1 VLVSDFV
8 LLIDADKEIKMSDNP
23 ENPRPDDEKIL
34 LQTEELGQREES
46 LDEDRGAMADDQD
59 QNGSPVIK
67 TESVDPVRAN
77 AGSNKPVEA
86 EYPEVELSKAFRFW
100 AQDAST
106 WNSWRNEN
114 PGKIKL
120 NDQGRAVLLKLKSL
134 SDFNFS
140 NMDLSNY
147 DFSNKE
153 AIGADFSNA
162 LLKGANLTGTDLRR
176 ANLTEALMVDARLS
190 GAVIDEETVFD
201 RLKPA
206 ENVTIGI
213 NGIYVRR
220 KSREFGEEVESAALM
235 TLVPAGD
242 SMKGHSSEAVLEN
255 LKHARQLHTASIL
268 LVTIVTVILIFP
280 KKEGLKMPVLDLE
293 LSVGYIAI
301 ISQIISIV
309 YQFLVLNHIRD
320 AADGAKYLRT
330 REDAMKIAMFPWGI
344 SNYPGVNPVITW
356 RPRELLASFDKW
368 WPWFSSE
375 LNRAVTSFHSMLF
388 LLGGLIY
395 FSRFWWKYNPF
406 AIDQLNKETL
416 ALYLKPVT
424 FLLCSALLL
433 VFSRLIYKEARRFIR
448 PIVFDA
454 QAEKSPK
461 SELAGLAASVEEQL
475 QVTKR
480 LASLIETAIPRYP
493 NLVDRFYDRLPGGVE
508 IGMLL
513 IPAGEFDMGPE
524 KKENEKS
531 DHHVT
536 LREFWMSET
545 QVTQRLWT
553 AVMGR
558 LPDLLTKKEYI
569 NPLYPVVFVSWND
582 ANDFCRHLNDK
593 LGLTEQYG
601 YRLPTEAEWEYA
613 ARAGTKTI
621 FSFSDDEKE
630 LENYGWF
637 NGNSGGHP
645 QVVGQKL
652 PNPFGLYDMHGNVW
666 EWCQDQYQDKYDGAP
681 RDGSARE
688 DGGMAALRVFR
699 GGSWYGNAVHCRSA
713 NRFWYAPGYRLDD
726 LGFRLSRTLP

>member
-1 VLVSDFV
+1 
-8 LLIDADKEIKMSDNP
+8 MSDNP
-23 ENPRPDDEKIL
+23 EKPRPDDNNVL
-34 LQTEELGQREES
+34 PPTEVTGQVEES
-46 LDEDRGAMADDQD
+46 LDEDRAAMADDQD
-59 QNGSPVIK
+59 QKGPPVIK
-67 TESVDPVRAN
+67 PESVDPARAK
-77 AGSNKPVEA
+77 AGSDKIEET
-86 EYPEVELSKAFRFW
+86 EYPEVELSKDFLIWQFTS
-100 AQDAST
+100 D
-106 WNSWRNEN
+106 WNAWRDEN
-114 PGKIKL
+114 PGKIRL
-120 NDQGRAVLLKLKSL
+120 NEQGREVLLKLKSL

-147 DFSNKE
+147 DLSNRE

-162 LLKGANLTGTDLRR
+162 LLTGANLAGTDLRR
-176 ANLTEALMVDARLS
+176 ANLTNAQIVDARLS
-190 GAVIDEETVFD
+190 GAVLDEETIFD
-201 RLKPA
+201 QIKTNK
-206 ENVTIGI
+206 NVTIGI

-220 KSREFGEEVESAALM
+220 ETPEVGEEVESAALM
-235 TLVPAGD
+235 TLVPSGN
-242 SMKGHSSEAVLEN
+242 SMKGHSCEAVLEN

-268 LVTIVTVILIFP
+268 LVTVVTVIMIFP
-280 KKEGLKMPVLDLE
+280 KLKGLKMPVLDLE

-344 SNYPGVNPVITW
+344 SNYPGVKPNIT
-356 RPRELLASFDKW
+356 RQPRKLLANFDEW
-368 WPWFSSE
+368 WPWFSNE

-395 FSRFWWKYNPF
+395 FSQFWWKYNPF
-406 AIDQLNKETL
+406 EIDQFNKQTV

-424 FLLCSALLL
+424 FLICSALLL
-433 VFSRLIYKEARRFIR
+433 LFSRLIYKEARRFIR

-454 QAEKSPK
+454 QAEKAPK

-569 NPLYPVVFVSWND
+569 NPLYPVVNVSWND
-582 ANDFCRHLNDK
+582 ATEFCRHLNYK

-621 FSFSDDEKE
+621 FSFGDDEKD

-637 NGNSGGHP
+637 KGNSGGHP

-666 EWCQDQYQDKYDGAP
+666 EWCQDQYQGNYDGAP

-688 DGGMAALRVFR
+688 DGDIASNRVIR
-699 GGSWYGNAVHCRSA
+699 GGGWHDLAFDCRSA
-713 NRFWYAPGYRLDD
+713 DRNGLAPGLRYAA